1 MPTELTDFNIT
12 EVSGVDSAANLHE
25 FIVRKNGDPAFK
37 KFFDGFMNILTGK
50 VEKSDEGGNMA
61 FTVADLFS
69 LVNKN
74 KVKVVVTK
82 DDGEDV
88 AMSAE
93 EKAKKMKKAEED
105 KKAEDAEKAKKAEDP
120 DKDGDNDENPAEDPD
135 ENEDESE
142 EVKNKKK
149 AEKTKK
155 AEDDKK
161 KKKEDTE
168 KADNDK
174 EKDEMKK
181 SNDANIKK
189 MADIEKTNT
198 ELRSEIKKERD
209 LRLDNE
215 YIAKAT
221 DIGANLP
228 IEKAKLGAI
237 LRKAAEVMPEHY
249 EEIERLF
256 KSANT
261 TAAMSEI
268 GTQTDIGKSDNG
280 FLNEAMELVKNGK
293 FADPTEAMMH
303 VAKSNPAAYNAYITK
318 SRSK

>member
-120 DKDGDNDENPAEDPD
+120 DK
-135 ENEDESE
+135 
-142 EVKNKKK
+142 
-149 AEKTKK
+149 
-155 AEDDKK
+155 
-161 KKKEDTE
+161 
-168 KADNDK
+168 DK